1 MIRCMTWTAPVV
13 HRVEPPYVAD
23 ERSRLDAWLDYH
35 RATLMQ
41 KCAGLTGEQLAKR
54 PVASSALSLLGL
66 VRHAAGNERIWFRIR
81 FAQADVDDLY
91 QSPEHPEGGEFA
103 LAHPETAETDFATY
117 MDEVA
122 QARMVV
128 RGRSLD
134 ERFGDE
140 TVTVDLRWLYAHM
153 IDEYARHNGHADL
166 IRELIDG
173 ATGLLGTNRHRHASR
188 GAQRF
193 INAKT
198 PQPRY
203 SRRYRAYRAGLD
215 ASSARISSASSS

>member
-81 FAQADVDDLY
+81 FAGADVDDLY
-91 QSPEHPEGGEFA
+91 QSPEHPEGG
-103 LAHPETAETDFATY
+103 
-117 MDEVA
+117 
-122 QARMVV
+122 
-128 RGRSLD
+128 
-134 ERFGDE
+134 
-140 TVTVDLRWLYAHM
+140 
-153 IDEYARHNGHADL
+153 N
-166 IRELIDG
+166 
-173 ATGLLGTNRHRHASR
+173 SR
-188 GAQRF
+188 
-193 INAKT
+193 
-198 PQPRY
+198 
-203 SRRYRAYRAGLD
+203 
-215 ASSARISSASSS
+215 

>member
-1 MIRCMTWTAPVV
+1 MTRAPQPGQEIP
-13 HRVEPPYVAD
+13 VEQV
-23 ERSRLDAWLDYH
+23 S
-35 RATLMQ
+35 
-41 KCAGLTGEQLAKR
+41 GG
-54 PVASSALSLLGL
+54 VLSLLGL

-81 FAQADVDDLY
+81 FARADVDDLY

-103 LAHPETAETDFATY
+103 LADPETAETDFTTY

-128 RGRSLD
+128 QGRSLD

-153 IDEYARHNGHADL
+153 IDEYARHDGHADL

-173 ATGLLGTNRHRHASR
+173 ATGR
-188 GAQRF
+188 
-193 INAKT
+193 
-198 PQPRY
+198 
-203 SRRYRAYRAGLD
+203 
-215 ASSARISSASSS
+215 

>member
-1 MIRCMTWTAPVV
+1 MIPSMIWTAPIG
-13 HRVEPPYVAD
+13 HRIEQPYVAD

-35 RATLMQ
+35 RATLLQ
-41 KCAGLTGEQLAKR
+41 KCAGLTGEQLAVR

-81 FAQADVDDLY
+81 FGKADIDDLY

-103 LAHPETAETDFATY
+103 LADPATAETDFATY
-117 MDEVA
+117 MEEVT
-122 QARMVV
+122 QARIVV
-128 RGRSLD
+128 EGRSLD
-134 ERFGDE
+134 ETFGDE

-173 ATGLLGTNRHRHASR
+173 ATGL
-188 GAQRF
+188 
-193 INAKT
+193 
-198 PQPRY
+198 
-203 SRRYRAYRAGLD
+203 
-215 ASSARISSASSS
+215 